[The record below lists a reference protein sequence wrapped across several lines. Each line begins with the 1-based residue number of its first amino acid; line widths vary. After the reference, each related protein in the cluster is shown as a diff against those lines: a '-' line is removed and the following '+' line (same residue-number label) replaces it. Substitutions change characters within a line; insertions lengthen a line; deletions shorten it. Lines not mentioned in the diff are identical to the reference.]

1 MFVCVPVVGTVVGAS
16 LGITVT
22 GSRRWVGVKK
32 IFSLR
37 FAVSQRG
44 CLVYKALVCCR
55 SLYNFRQH
63 FTVHFVMLNIL
74 WTYYLPRYVR
84 LIELKM
90 KTFSKKW
97 KRFHFDLLARTDGHR
112 LEPMKFY
119 FENFHKVFFKDNDG
133 VKKFTRQ
140 KLSARNDAQRLEP
153 MSFWNFKMRMKFHFE
168 KKHEKIYKTKIIGST
183 HSGLSSI
190 CYARVIPKLIFLLLF
205 SFCVKSPTGLLPGI
219 VERVNAILRL
229 EPMKFYFE
237 NFHKVFLNFISSASL
252 TCENFKNSEVL
263 LPE

>member
-1 MFVCVPVVGTVVGAS
+1 MSCKNFTNHWLVKIFVTNFKDILFIYAPIFMFVCVPVVGTVVGAS

-37 FAVSQRG
+37 FLVSQRG

-90 KTFSKKW
+90 TIGSSRWF
-97 KRFHFDLLARTDGHR
+97 F
-112 LEPMKFY
+112 LEI
-119 FENFHKVFFKDNDG
+119 
-133 VKKFTRQ
+133 FTR
-140 KLSARNDAQRLEP
+140 
-153 MSFWNFKMRMKFHFE
+153 
-168 KKHEKIYKTKIIGST
+168 
-183 HSGLSSI
+183 
-190 CYARVIPKLIFLLLF
+190 
-205 SFCVKSPTGLLPGI
+205 
-219 VERVNAILRL
+219 
-229 EPMKFYFE
+229 
-237 NFHKVFLNFISSASL
+237 
-252 TCENFKNSEVL
+252 
-263 LPE
+263 